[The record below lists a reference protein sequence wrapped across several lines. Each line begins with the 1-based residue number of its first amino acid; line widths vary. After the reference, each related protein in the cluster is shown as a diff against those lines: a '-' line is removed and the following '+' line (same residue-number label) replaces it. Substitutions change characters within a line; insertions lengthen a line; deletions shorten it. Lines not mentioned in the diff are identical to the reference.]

1 MQKFISIEPM
11 DPGTVHESTGLLQP
25 DRVAPDN
32 EIFNTLS
39 SSSSS
44 SSSAKEALASLSP
57 SAVGLAT
64 KSSNSDS
71 VSDSG
76 NAFFSSP
83 VAQKS
88 SNANTGEREPV
99 VFSPFVINA
108 EAPIVTTQI
117 DTPLTLSISD
127 VYNPPAAGSV
137 SGIPSGGVS
146 TSKSREMRA
155 NKEPKSIRK

>member
-25 DRVAPDN
+25 DRVTPEN
-32 EIFNTLS
+32 EIYNTMS
-39 SSSSS
+39 SSSST
-44 SSSAKEALASLSP
+44 KEALASLSP
-57 SAVGLAT
+57 TAVGLST

-71 VSDSG
+71 VSDGGSV
-76 NAFFSSP
+76 FFSSP
-83 VAQKS
+83 KS
-88 SNANTGEREPV
+88 PTNNTGEREPV

-117 DTPLTLSISD
+117 DTPLTLSVGD
-127 VYNPPAAGSV
+127 VYNPPAAVSI
-137 SGIPSGGVS
+137 SGIPSGGVN

>member
-32 EIFNTLS
+32 EIFSTHS
-39 SSSSS
+39 SSSST
-44 SSSAKEALASLSP
+44 KEALASLSP
-57 SAVGLAT
+57 AVVGAAT
-64 KSSNSDS
+64 KASNSDS
-71 VSDSG
+71 ASEDSS
-76 NAFFSSP
+76 AFFSSP
-83 VAQKS
+83 KS
-88 SNANTGEREPV
+88 PKPNTGAREPV
-99 VFSPFVINA
+99 VFSPFVLHA

-117 DTPLTLSISD
+117 DTPLTLSVSD
-127 VYNPPAAGSV
+127 VYNPPAAVSV
-137 SGIPSGGVS
+137 SGIPIGVVN